1 MAEQPRDKGA
11 LVQPGSLV
19 FFPVIPGGSVV
30 TNDGTLA
37 CDEQFLQVDY
47 PVLFEI
53 IGTDFNDAGKGDDDL
68 IHMRTPPAPTWAN
81 DAGWEARVRF

>member
-1 MAEQPRDKGA
+1 MAEVPRDKGA

-37 CDEQFLQVDY
+37 CDVVVLQADY
-47 PVLFEI
+47 PVLFQI
-53 IGTDFNDAGKGDDDL
+53 IGTDFNEVGDDDL
-68 IHMRTPPAPTWAN
+68 TEMRTPKAPAWAT
-81 DAGWEARVRF
+81 DLGWEARIRF